1 MKLKVLI
8 QPNAKTN
15 QVVVV
20 HGDAVKIRIKAPP
33 VDGEANDVLIRY
45 LSELIGVPRKNIQ
58 ILRGQTAKNKLGEII
73 TELSTD
79 EIRNKLVLPEKSGG

>member
-15 QVVVV
+15 QVVGV
-20 HGDAVKIRIKAPP
+20 HGDSVKIRIKAPP